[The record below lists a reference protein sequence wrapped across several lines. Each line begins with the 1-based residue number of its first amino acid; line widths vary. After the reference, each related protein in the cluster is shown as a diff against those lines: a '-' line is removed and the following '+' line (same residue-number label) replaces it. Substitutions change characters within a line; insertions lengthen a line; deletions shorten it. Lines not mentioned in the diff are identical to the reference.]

1 MSSRLIRWL
10 VLTLLW
16 MALPGP
22 LLASPAAE
30 EPVEVARQALGR
42 LTRIVEEGRSFG
54 PQDAAWLSRL
64 QESLGRATMSVP
76 DPDRPGATRTLDTRL
91 TPERLNAFP
100 DSARVLRD
108 TLATVLEATENPPR
122 IRQIGEIRVPVH
134 NHELGDLLQPA
145 YGAASF
151 RDLFE
156 KARQMGTFA
165 LRIDPETG
173 LASTSGVSSSENPE
187 MSERQWVTDTVRTGE
202 YKRQAEPAGWRRA
215 LLTLARFYTN
225 PTEQAAFDRAIADP
239 DTYRQGGPEEGVAH
253 IFYPQTLQRDPDWF
267 NNQRLESH
275 GLALGALAQALTAG
289 MVRQE
294 PWGFADSGAVDD
306 RILKAIANL
315 TAYFVA
321 LDYPSAP
328 SAGNWEET
336 PFPGGLTWDTEAIRS
351 GLASVRDFMANPAYD
366 ANPEVVRV
374 RRRLRE
380 QPHGA
385 LLGRTAELDRW
396 IEAGS
401 RRVRRTFLAESPG
414 HREMDSSLVFLAS
427 SGGTLADDP
436 RLDVALNLELLGT
449 LERALVREDGMIRYA
464 PFTLTLKDGTEVRSP
479 DSYLTM
485 NYHIAVDREGRINL
499 EWKRILDEFGSKDA
513 SDPAVFAARASLS
526 TPDREAEWFMVSDL
540 ARGYVRQAMKILD
553 STKGRQPSRDERAL
567 LERAWAGATRNL
579 NRAYARVTGSGGG
592 LKSNGVPAPTA
603 AVPEAWQH
611 VSRLPSGSARV
622 PGANTPLAWAQVSLW
637 GASGEFLSGLE
648 RLEAAGLLP

>member
-1 MSSRLIRWL
+1 MSRRLIRWFVLAL
-10 VLTLLW
+10 VW

-42 LTRIVEEGRSFG
+42 LTRMVEEGRRFG

-76 DPDRPGATRTLDTRL
+76 DPDRPGVTRILDTRL

-108 TLATVLEATENPPR
+108 TLATVLEATEKPPR
-122 IRQIGEIRVPVH
+122 IQQLGEIQVPVH
-134 NHELGDLLQPA
+134 NLALGELLQPT
-145 YGAASF
+145 YRVASF
-151 RDLFE
+151 RALFE
-156 KARQMGTFA
+156 KARQMGTFD
-165 LRIDPETG
+165 LRIDPDTG

-202 YKRQAEPAGWRRA
+202 YKRRAEPAGWRRA

-225 PTEQAAFDRAIADP
+225 PTEQAAFDRAIAEP

-336 PFPGGLTWDTEAIRS
+336 PFPGGLT
-351 GLASVRDFMANPAYD
+351 
-366 ANPEVVRV
+366 
-374 RRRLRE
+374 
-380 QPHGA
+380 
-385 LLGRTAELDRW
+385 
-396 IEAGS
+396 
-401 RRVRRTFLAESPG
+401 
-414 HREMDSSLVFLAS
+414 
-427 SGGTLADDP
+427 
-436 RLDVALNLELLGT
+436 
-449 LERALVREDGMIRYA
+449 
-464 PFTLTLKDGTEVRSP
+464 
-479 DSYLTM
+479 
-485 NYHIAVDREGRINL
+485 
-499 EWKRILDEFGSKDA
+499 
-513 SDPAVFAARASLS
+513 
-526 TPDREAEWFMVSDL
+526 
-540 ARGYVRQAMKILD
+540 
-553 STKGRQPSRDERAL
+553 
-567 LERAWAGATRNL
+567 
-579 NRAYARVTGSGGG
+579 
-592 LKSNGVPAPTA
+592 
-603 AVPEAWQH
+603 
-611 VSRLPSGSARV
+611 
-622 PGANTPLAWAQVSLW
+622 
-637 GASGEFLSGLE
+637 
-648 RLEAAGLLP
+648 

>member
-1 MSSRLIRWL
+1 MSRRLIRYL
-10 VLTLLW
+10 VLVLLW
-16 MALPGP
+16 LALPSP
-22 LLASPAAE
+22 LWASSPAE
-30 EPVEVARQALGR
+30 EPAEVARQALGR
-42 LTRIVEEGRSFG
+42 LTRMVEEGRPFG
-54 PQDAAWLSRL
+54 PQDAAWLSGL

-76 DPDRPGATRTLDTRL
+76 DPDRPGATRILDTRL

-108 TLATVLEATENPPR
+108 TLATVLEATDNPPR
-122 IRQIGEIRVPVH
+122 IRQLGEIHVPVH
-134 NHELGDLLQPA
+134 NHELGEFLKPT
-145 YGAASF
+145 YGASSF
-151 RDLFE
+151 RALFE
-156 KARQMGTFA
+156 KARQMGIFA
-165 LRIDPETG
+165 LKIDSETG

-187 MSERQWVTDTVRTGE
+187 MSERQWVTDTIRTGE
-202 YKRQAEPAGWRRA
+202 YKRKAEPAGWRRA

-275 GLALGALAQALTAG
+275 GLALGALVQALTAG
-289 MVRQE
+289 MVHQE
-294 PWGFADSGAVDD
+294 PWGFADSEAVDD
-306 RILKAIANL
+306 RILKTIANL

-351 GLASVRDFMANPAYD
+351 GLALVRDFMANPAYD

-374 RRRLRE
+374 RQRLLE

-427 SGGTLADDP
+427 SSGTLADDP

-464 PFTLTLKDGTEVRSP
+464 PFTLVLQDGTQVRSP

-485 NYHIAVDREGRINL
+485 NYHIAIDREGRINL

-526 TPDREAEWFMVSDL
+526 TSDREAEWFMVSDL

-553 STKGRQPSRDERAL
+553 SLEGRQPSRDERAL
-567 LERAWAGATRNL
+567 LDRAWAGATRNL
-579 NRAYARVTGSGGG
+579 NRGYARVTGSGGG
-592 LKSNGVPAPTA
+592 LKSNGVPAPAA
-603 AVPEAWQH
+603 AVPEAWQY

-637 GASGEFLSGLE
+637 GASGEFLAGLE